1 MPKKNIAIIGAGLSG
16 AILYNNL
23 KKKNY
28 NVTIFEKSRGAG
40 GRCST
45 RYIKDLKIDHGT
57 STFQVQDE
65 SFENFCDDQVRS
77 QLLIK
82 AEDGYKGTNGLNKM
96 VSSLISYEDL
106 QTRTKLIKAYKND
119 SRWVLE
125 DENKNLYGGFDTL
138 LCTIPA
144 TQVLDLQI
152 ENIKSIQSK
161 LQNVTYDAVATLIT
175 YGATLEKE
183 QIQQLQKNS
192 FFRKISVQNDGI
204 VFHVIAQISN
214 KLDSK
219 EEVQNII
226 VHEIKTTIG
235 VDILAT
241 MNVIPHLW
249 RYGFVL
255 NSLDTNYIYDK
266 ELRFGLCGD
275 YFQGDNLEAS
285 FLSSSSLATQI
296 S

>member
-57 STFQVQDE
+57 STFQVHDE

-175 YGATLEKE
+175 YGAILEKE